1 MLCIVLNF
9 FEYSELLLLF
19 LQIYLISFYFILI
32 CFTKYEE
39 EEEEEAFMNY
49 VVEAKGYKGILKGT
63 AVKTVSR
70 MLLLKLKFIQLFF
83 FPFSNFRVK
92 FFRVKNLDV
101 FVHWTQ
107 LQQKSENENCCRRF
121 TVFSVVVLDFFK
133 QRIWK
138 NWTKIIATFL
148 IPKNVWFSENKFLEI
163 SGQKILNRKL

>member
-1 MLCIVLNF
+1 
-9 FEYSELLLLF
+9 
-19 LQIYLISFYFILI
+19 
-32 CFTKYEE
+32 
-39 EEEEEAFMNY
+39 MNY

-101 FVHWTQ
+101 FIHRTQ

-121 TVFSVVVLDFFK
+121 TVFSVVLLDFLNRESG
-133 QRIWK
+133 RI
-138 NWTKIIATFL
+138 
-148 IPKNVWFSENKFLEI
+148 
-163 SGQKILNRKL
+163 GQKLLQLF